1 MVFRKG
7 NSKQKQSSLERD
19 GLPVMIGAVSGHG
32 ARVKSLVLFLFLAK
46 NWPRAPGPGSR
57 LKSLVLIPVLGNIF
71 AIIIGLGAWV
81 PAKIA
86 SFLPV
91 FGQKLCEEE
100 DKLA

>member
-1 MVFRKG
+1 MVFC
-7 NSKQKQSSLERD
+7 
-19 GLPVMIGAVSGHG
+19 
-32 ARVKSLVLFLFLAK
+32 
-46 NWPRAPGPGSR
+46 
-57 LKSLVLIPVLGNIF
+57 NIF
-71 AIIIGLGAWV
+71 EIFIGLGAWV